1 MPFLRAVSVAALVHA
16 CAFAWRYPTH
26 AWVVP
31 ATLLLLVAVEVGLQA
46 DSLARAHRATL
57 KENEELK
64 VVATNL
70 AKDMQEVGRAVE
82 ELQRERQK
90 QALGAAFKRG

>member
-16 CAFAWRYPTH
+16 AAFAWRYPTH

-46 DSLARAHRATL
+46 DSLARAHLATL